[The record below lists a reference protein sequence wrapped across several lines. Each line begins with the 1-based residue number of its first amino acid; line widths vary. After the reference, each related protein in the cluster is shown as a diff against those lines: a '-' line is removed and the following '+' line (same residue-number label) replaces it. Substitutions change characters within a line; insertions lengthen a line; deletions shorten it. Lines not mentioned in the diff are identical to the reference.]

1 MGNFE
6 GGGWGDKKCIILKN
20 HFRPFVVHK
29 TLHVVNENLPVT
41 IVDNQS
47 ICRNFHQACYDKIEV
62 DATTEFSRTQCKTK
76 IDYTIHVPKKIC
88 NLIFDSPRKKAKQ
101 NKTKRKRKEK
111 TLCRC

>member
-29 TLHVVNENLPVT
+29 TLHVVNENVFNLPVT
-41 IVDNQS
+41 IVDKQR

-76 IDYTIHVPKKIC
+76 IDYTIHVPKK
-88 NLIFDSPRKKAKQ
+88 NM
-101 NKTKRKRKEK
+101 
-111 TLCRC
+111 